1 VLGGLSQKLLKLF
14 GVSEMNQSDKPK
26 ASGPSPEFTRLVR
39 SALSHFYD
47 YAYLQNHP
55 LAFMLDVR
63 DELDRM
69 TKAQRLRR
77 VLLEYIEALRPEK
90 HGHRQTE
97 AMRAYAV
104 LTYRYVDG
112 LSIQEIAEELALSRQ
127 QVYREHEKGVKAV
140 ASLLWDRMRAEAES
154 DLLSSSVIQDMR
166 NDWLRAAQVEVDRMR
181 QAAHTQSL
189 DLRDV
194 LEGVLNLLVPLT
206 RQAGIQIK
214 LSWPDTCPLLAA
226 DRVIV
231 RQALLNLLTYLLGIA
246 QGELLITTSYRYRED
261 SLLVEICESPGNA
274 GVRAISFPALGPA
287 EVGLVMAQR
296 LIETQ
301 GGRLEMGKQGGKR
314 TARLLLPIATKK
326 IVLVIDDNADV
337 IALFRRYLAGYE
349 ISVVGTTDGD
359 QAVSLAATLQPQ
371 AITLDVMMPH
381 QDGWEI
387 LQRLKESP
395 ETKNI
400 PVIVCSILNE
410 PRLAFSMGASDYIM
424 KPISQLTLLEVLRRW
439 LGILRPLE

>member
-1 VLGGLSQKLLKLF
+1 
-14 GVSEMNQSDKPK
+14 
-26 ASGPSPEFTRLVR
+26 
-39 SALSHFYD
+39 
-47 YAYLQNHP
+47 
-55 LAFMLDVR
+55 
-63 DELDRM
+63 
-69 TKAQRLRR
+69 
-77 VLLEYIEALRPEK
+77 
-90 HGHRQTE
+90 
-97 AMRAYAV
+97 
-104 LTYRYVDG
+104 
-112 LSIQEIAEELALSRQ
+112 
-127 QVYREHEKGVKAV
+127 
-140 ASLLWDRMRAEAES
+140 
-154 DLLSSSVIQDMR
+154 
-166 NDWLRAAQVEVDRMR
+166 
-181 QAAHTQSL
+181 
-189 DLRDV
+189 
-194 LEGVLNLLVPLT
+194 
-206 RQAGIQIK
+206 
-214 LSWPDTCPLLAA
+214 
-226 DRVIV
+226 
-231 RQALLNLLTYLLGIA
+231 
-246 QGELLITTSYRYRED
+246 
-261 SLLVEICESPGNA
+261 
-274 GVRAISFPALGPA
+274 
-287 EVGLVMAQR
+287 MAQR

-314 TARLLLPIATKK
+314 TARLLLPIATKKLLPIATKK